1 MIRFS
6 VEGTPIQQGSMRHI
20 GNGRMIH
27 NKAAELA
34 TWRAMVALGARQ
46 AGCQPIDSPIVIF
59 MRFRIKRPKTVKRDL
74 PTVPPDLDKQIRSI
88 LDALTGTA
96 YIDDSQVVDIKAS
109 KVYSDNPGVDIEIS
123 DGFDCL

>member
-34 TWRAMVALGARQ
+34 TWRAMVALAAKQ
-46 AGCQPIDSPIVIF
+46 AGCQPIDSPIIIS

-96 YIDDSQVVDIKAS
+96 YIDDSQVVDISAT

>member
-1 MIRFS
+1 
-6 VEGTPIQQGSMRHI
+6 MRHI

-34 TWRAMVALGARQ
+34 TWRALVALGAKQ
-46 AGCQPIDSPIVIF
+46 AGCQPIDSPIIIS

-96 YIDDSQVVDIKAS
+96 YADDSQVVDIKAS

>member
-1 MIRFS
+1 VIKFS
-6 VEGTPIQQGSMRHI
+6 VEGTPIQQGSMRYI

-34 TWRAMVALGARQ
+34 TWRAMVGFAAKE
-46 AGCQPIDSPIVIF
+46 AGCQPIDTPILIR
-59 MRFRIKRPKTVKRDL
+59 MKFRIKRPKTVKREY

-88 LDALTGTA
+88 LDALTGIA
-96 YIDDSQVVDIKAS
+96 YDDDSQVIDISAQ

-123 DGFDCL
+123 EEFDCL